1 MLSPAQQTAVD
12 ATDPRILCLA
22 APGSGKTRVM
32 VERVARL
39 LRQGYH
45 PKEILVLTFTRRA
58 AGELADRVRAMGL
71 KPPRIHTF
79 HGWAATLLREFHDVL
94 GWAWNFS
101 IYDDQDVDDL
111 ILYSGAELG
120 LTKKWKS
127 AKRLW
132 REENVKASVRR
143 LLREANATDYDGLE
157 FFLSKVLQERPDI
170 SGRYTHVLVD
180 EGQDTSDIQQRILVA
195 LNPPNLFVVGDP
207 GQSIYGFRGANLKG
221 FTDWGKDYTILTLPT
236 NYRSSPEIVATASRM
251 GAAMEP
257 AGLEQVHA
265 DGAPA
270 GDVGWF
276 QAGNFEPVDPG
287 MGAGRDMVWAAMDD
301 IGSLIADI
309 QLAAVPGET
318 QAILS
323 PTWRPLEAL
332 VDELAAAEVVYH
344 LARPVP
350 LIWDSTEMRVLV
362 AALRVAHNPHDHLS
376 LKTVLNATKP
386 PTAAQWAE
394 ARALALAEGIPMLQA
409 SARVA
414 GIMHFHP
421 GADATSLT
429 MVQVCARMGRILE
442 AHWVDMHFQSRVKA
456 LEKCVDEI
464 LATRLE
470 LEEFLAWYGSRQVQ
484 GIGEEKKPEG
494 LILSS
499 IHAAKGLE
507 WDQVWILRCD
517 RMAEWP
523 GTDDGEKLRLLYVAA
538 TRARRRLRF
547 VGWDESSVFVQRFLE
562 G

>member
-1 MLSPAQQTAVD
+1 MLSPAQQRAVD

-39 LRQGYH
+39 LRQGFH
-45 PKEILVLTFTRRA
+45 PKEILVLTFTRKA

-71 KPPRIHTF
+71 RPPRIFTF
-79 HGWAATLLREFHDVL
+79 HGWAATLLREFHDVIN
-94 GWAWNFS
+94 WAWNFS
-101 IYDDQDVDDL
+101 IYDDADMEDL
-111 ILYSGAELG
+111 TLYSGSELG

-127 AKRLW
+127 AKRLIK
-132 REENVKASVRR
+132 EESVRSYVRR
-143 LLREANATDYDGLE
+143 LLWEANATDYDGLE
-157 FFLSKVLQERPDI
+157 FFLAKVLQERPDI
-170 SGRYTHVLVD
+170 TSRYTHVLVD
-180 EGQDTSDIQQRILVA
+180 EGQDTSDIQQKILVA
-195 LNPPNLFVVGDP
+195 LNPQNLFVVGDP

-221 FTDWGKDYTILTLPT
+221 FTDWGKDYEILTLPT
-236 NYRSSPEIVATASRM
+236 NYRSSPEIVSIASRM

-257 AGLEQVHA
+257 AGLEQVPA
-265 DGAPA
+265 ETAPV

-276 QAGNFEPVDPG
+276 QVLESEETGTTLIDEIKA
-287 MGAGRDMVWAAMDD
+287 AARD
-301 IGSLIADI
+301 
-309 QLAAVPGET
+309 GET
-318 QAILS
+318 QAVLC
-323 PTWRPLEAL
+323 PTWKPLEWMIPL
-332 VDELAAAEVVYH
+332 LQAAEIPFY

-350 LIWDSTEMRVLV
+350 AIWDSMEMRTLV

-394 ARALALAEGIPMLQA
+394 ARALAMAEGIPMVAATARTKGIIRLHPCEDMNPKWMA
-409 SARVA
+409 PFCARVMA
-414 GIMHFHP
+414 MLESFWSEMH
-421 GADATSLT
+421 L
-429 MVQVCARMGRILE
+429 
-442 AHWVDMHFQSRVKA
+442 QSRIAKLA
-456 LEKCVDEI
+456 TCLDEI

-470 LEEFLAWYGSRQVQ
+470 LEEFLSWYGSRQVQ

-517 RMAEWP
+517 RMAEWV
-523 GTDDGEKLRLLYVAA
+523 GSDDGERLRLLYVAA

-547 VGWDESSVFVQRFLE
+547 VGWDESSMFINRFLE

>member
-1 MLSPAQQTAVD
+1 MTLSPAQQAAVD
-12 ATDPRILCLA
+12 ANDSRILCLA

-32 VERVARL
+32 VERCARL
-39 LRQGYH
+39 LRQGFH
-45 PKEILVLTFTRRA
+45 PKEILVLTFTRKA

-71 KPPRIHTF
+71 RPPRIYTF

-94 GWAWNFS
+94 GWAYNFS

-111 ILYSGAELG
+111 IPYSGEELG

-132 REENVKASVRR
+132 KEEAVKTSVRR

-157 FFLSKVLQERPDI
+157 IFLQILLLKRPDI
-170 SGRYTHVLVD
+170 SSRYTHVLVD
-180 EGQDTSDIQQRILVA
+180 EGQDTSDIQQSILKA
-195 LNPPNLFVVGDP
+195 LDPKNLFVVGDP

-221 FTDWGKDYTILTLPT
+221 FTDWGKDYKILTLPT
-236 NYRSSPEIVATASRM
+236 NYRSSPEIVAIAGRM
-251 GAAMEP
+251 GGAMEP
-257 AGLEQVHA
+257 AGLEQVA
-265 DGAPA
+265 AESAPA

-276 QAGNFEPVDPG
+276 QVVEDEAT
-287 MGAGRDMVWAAMDD
+287 
-301 IGSLIADI
+301 STLIDEIRA
-309 QLAAVPGET
+309 AAVEGET
-318 QAILS
+318 QAVLC
-323 PTWRPLEAL
+323 PTWKPLEAL
-332 VDELAAAEVVYH
+332 IPLLDAAGIVYH

-350 LIWDSTEMRVLV
+350 KIWDSMEMRTLV

-376 LKTVLNATKP
+376 LKTVLNATKS

-394 ARALALAEGIPMLQA
+394 ARALAMAEGIPMQRA
-409 SARVA
+409 AARVA

-429 MVQVCARMGRILE
+429 MVQVCARMETILE
-442 AHWVDMHFQSRVKA
+442 AHWVDMHLQSRVKA

-470 LEEFLAWYGSRQVQ
+470 LEEFLVWYGSRQVQ

-499 IHAAKGLE
+499 IHASKGLE

-517 RMAEWP
+517 RMTEWV
-523 GTDDGEKLRLLYVAA
+523 GSDDGERLRLLYVAA

-547 VGWDESSVFVQRFLE
+547 VGWDESSMFINRFLE
-562 G
+562 AM